1 MTSLVAWTARTPYSL
16 LVTLVS
22 ALLSVALTW
31 PLALTLSTESIG
43 SPHGDGLKHL
53 WTLWWIRAEVMAKGA
68 IPFQTQLVNYPEGM
82 ALYPIEPLNGLLVVL
97 LAPLSVV
104 TVSNLAALA
113 NLTLIGVCGALLG
126 RRVSGEPLGGLAAG
140 VLLQTSAVALFTLH
154 VGVGELQHLWWLPL
168 GLLAWLNH
176 KETQSF
182 KSAVWL
188 GLSLGLAALSCF
200 YHGFFLGFS
209 VAVLSLFTL
218 PLRGS
223 LPGVLL
229 RYAVAAGLGLALVLP
244 VMRTF
249 SSSYGEDE
257 RPSVGLLA
265 YITQEHGQP
274 VTDPSSARLDPLD
287 LVSPRRDERAT
298 ASPERMGYGGG
309 RYLGLPA
316 LALGLLALWRS
327 PRQAMLWV
335 VLALLGALLAMGS
348 YLVVNGEVVELAGGS
363 RVRLPFFFL
372 NRALGYVAE
381 PLNFPVRALAITM
394 TALAVCAALVARAGS
409 PRLALALAVLAGLDV
424 QINQLTPWP
433 MQRFAPTAFP
443 GLTALAEGP
452 TAPTADL
459 SIIFRPDKES
469 RWAALSAQMT
479 HGQPIQA
486 VPLERLEYFAQSGRT
501 FVTALP
507 LVKELT
513 SIASQPITPLS
524 SEYREDL
531 WLLYDKG
538 FRRVQLLG
546 VGAEGRIPDA
556 PRAAL
561 TTLLGPPMIDSA
573 NAVVWALP
581 EVQATAEETSRW
593 KTQQARREA
602 ALRGSVQ
609 TILGPQLQ

>member
-140 VLLQTSAVALFTLH
+140 VMLQTSAVALFTLH

-409 PRLALALAVLAGLDV
+409 PRLALGLAVLAGLDV

-443 GLTALAEGP
+443 GLTALAEGQRVALGRALRTDDP
-452 TAPTADL
+452 RSAHPSGASGAPGVLRAVGPHLRHGLALGEGAHEHRQPADH
-459 SIIFRPDKES
+459 
-469 RWAALSAQMT
+469 ALVQRSS
-479 HGQPIQA
+479 GG
-486 VPLERLEYFAQSGRT
+486 PL
-501 FVTALP
+501 
-507 LVKELT
+507 
-513 SIASQPITPLS
+513 
-524 SEYREDL
+524 
-531 WLLYDKG
+531 
-538 FRRVQLLG
+538 
-546 VGAEGRIPDA
+546 
-556 PRAAL
+556 
-561 TTLLGPPMIDSA
+561 
-573 NAVVWALP
+573 
-581 EVQATAEETSRW
+581 
-593 KTQQARREA
+593 A
-602 ALRGSVQ
+602 ALRQGLPPGAAARRRRRGAYPRRAPGRAHDAPWPADDRQRERRGVGLARGAGHGGRDNPLEDP
-609 TILGPQLQ
+609 TGAP